1 MKYSYTPE
9 SLRVII
15 PIGGRAKRLL
25 PLTAEVSKACI
36 RLLNRP
42 LIDISLLCLAC
53 QGVKNFIFGVKGYT
67 NYRDLYD
74 YFESGIGF
82 SARYNIKP
90 RIHVKYQPNEDDV
103 GSGDSARINIEYYN
117 IENPVFAIQGDNIFD
132 VDLEAFLSFHEKK
145 DALMTIGLREVEN
158 VKGYGIADINGN
170 MQISRFVEKPRPE
183 EAPSNL
189 ANTGLYLVKPEIKE
203 IFKEKEVKE
212 MIAVKKRLD
221 FGYDLI
227 PYLIKTGRPVYGYP
241 LKGSWYDIGTPER
254 YLQAMREILQCKLS
268 SLTYFGNKISENPTV
283 WVQGESFESIK
294 RREEIADKIEKGK
307 IKVEGSVLI
316 GRHCEIGDGARIV
329 DSCIDNFTKIG
340 NNVTIERAAIM
351 DRAIIEDGAQIEES
365 IIGRHTTVNSTREKS
380 TKINS
385 VSVIAD
391 DVTIGSG
398 SHLVATKVY
407 PHSVVKGKYAH
418 VVLSSPWQSSVW
430 NI

>member
-1 MKYSYTPE
+1 MDYSYAAD

-42 LIDISLLCLAC
+42 LVDISLLCLAR

-82 SARYNIKP
+82 SARYNINP

-132 VDLEAFLSFHEKK
+132 VDLKAFLSFHEKK

-170 MQISRFVEKPRPE
+170 MQISRFVEKPRPK
-183 EAPSNL
+183 EAPSDL

-307 IKVEGSVLI
+307 IKVKGSVLI
-316 GRHCEIGDGARIV
+316 GRHCKIGDGARIV

-391 DVTIGSG
+391 DVTIGAG

-418 VVLSSPWQSSVW
+418 VVLSSPWLSTV
-430 NI
+430 